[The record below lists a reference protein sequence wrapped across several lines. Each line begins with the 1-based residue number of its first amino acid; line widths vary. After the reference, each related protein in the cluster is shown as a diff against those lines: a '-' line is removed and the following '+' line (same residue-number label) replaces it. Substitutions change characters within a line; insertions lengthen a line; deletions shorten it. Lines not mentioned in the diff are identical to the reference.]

1 VAKFESWQAGVETGV
16 VLEELRARLSSERDS
31 FLRERLSTMP
41 HLAPDDKVR
50 IAGLMDELL
59 NRVLL
64 EPTAQLKAVPDLR
77 RKLRNLEALRDL
89 FRLDQ
94 GKS

>member
-1 VAKFESWQAGVETGV
+1 MS
-16 VLEELRARLSSERDS
+16 
-31 FLRERLSTMP
+31 

-50 IAGLMDELL
+50 IAALMDELL

-64 EPTAQLKAVPDLR
+64 EPAAQLKAVPDLR